1 MSVCVCPRCFW
12 SLNTWNI
19 NVAAMEKE
27 HIPLVLPARQMQLE
41 YSTIEPFQPIAVV
54 VDGTNPSKPQF
65 LGFVFLVT
73 CNGHDFL
80 AIEWLAFALVRTTKP
95 RWFAVAMLGYRLN
108 STAISDCPTQLSFFA
123 SCPVAVMYHEAR
135 FCFLHQG
142 GESVYMGVFAL
153 KIANWIRSLLTSRS
167 VDLKKKRFRGNFQT
181 NLYLWLYISIWDDDS
196 WFTPLFAMFPWLE
209 DTGWS

>member
-1 MSVCVCPRCFW
+1 
-12 SLNTWNI
+12 
-19 NVAAMEKE
+19 
-27 HIPLVLPARQMQLE
+27 
-41 YSTIEPFQPIAVV
+41 
-54 VDGTNPSKPQF
+54 
-65 LGFVFLVT
+65 LVT

-167 VDLKKKRFRGNFQT
+167 VDLKKK
-181 NLYLWLYISIWDDDS
+181 IS
-196 WFTPLFAMFPWLE
+196 
-209 DTGWS
+209 G